1 MDKSI
6 FAAAKE
12 GSQEAV
18 EKIFE
23 RYKGIVLACANK
35 YYLRGADRD
44 DVVQEGLIAL
54 YQAILTYDN
63 KRPFGRYAKI
73 CVNRRVCSAVTAH
86 TRNKH
91 LALNTAARLD
101 QPAFTSD
108 EDGALLIERVAS
120 NAVDPCFLV
129 AEKSIVENI
138 TEVAKNALSPTEWEV
153 LNLFAEGRTYPEI
166 ANVLGIGRKS
176 VDNALQRARKKLK
189 RELPGLLA
197 VS

>member
-12 GSQEAV
+12 GNQEAIETIL
-18 EKIFE
+18 EK
-23 RYKGIVLACANK
+23 YKGIVLACANK
-35 YYLRGADRD
+35 YYLQGADRD

-73 CVNRRVCSAVTAH
+73 CVNRRVCSAVTAY
-86 TRNKH
+86 TRDKH
-91 LALNTAARLD
+91 AALNTAVRLD
-101 QPAFTSD
+101 QPAFTAD
-108 EDGALLIERVAS
+108 EGGALLIERIAS
-120 NAVDPCFLV
+120 NTADPCRVV

-138 TEVAKNALSPTEWEV
+138 TKIAESVLSAVEWKT
-153 LNLFAEGRTYPEI
+153 LQLFAEGRTYPEI
-166 ANVLGIGRKS
+166 ADILGIDRKS
-176 VDNALQRARKKLK
+176 VDNALQRARKKLR
-189 RELPGLLA
+189 RELSGLSA